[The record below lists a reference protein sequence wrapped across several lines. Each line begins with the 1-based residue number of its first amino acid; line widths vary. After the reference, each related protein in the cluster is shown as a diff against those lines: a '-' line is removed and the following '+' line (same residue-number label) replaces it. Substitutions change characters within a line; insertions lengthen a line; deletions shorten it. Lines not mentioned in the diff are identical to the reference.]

1 MAEQPTC
8 ELCGDPMPPGEEMF
22 KFHGYS
28 GPCPKPPLVR
38 PELTNLPDDVLL
50 RFWQSVQGP
59 RAGLT
64 GPLIRFAG
72 LVYREAIA
80 KAEGAYGLPHG
91 KDGERKYGRVEDAKA
106 EGK

>member
-1 MAEQPTC
+1 MAKQPKC
-8 ELCGDPMPPGEEMF
+8 ELCGEPMPVGEEMF
-22 KFHGYS
+22 KYHGYS
-28 GPCPKPPLVR
+28 GDCPKPPLER
-38 PELTNLPDDVLL
+38 SAINLPDDVLL

-80 KAEGAYGLPHG
+80 KAEGN
-91 KDGERKYGRVEDAKA
+91 
-106 EGK
+106 